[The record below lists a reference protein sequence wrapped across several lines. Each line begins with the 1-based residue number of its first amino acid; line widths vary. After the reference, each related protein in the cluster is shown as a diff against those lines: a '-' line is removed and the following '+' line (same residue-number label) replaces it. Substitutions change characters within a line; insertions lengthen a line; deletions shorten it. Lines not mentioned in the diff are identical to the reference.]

1 MGKKKSSKNTK
12 RSKKSKECKKTC
24 KKESLQLPMKDRK
37 EFIKMCVNMCT
48 IHTTL
53 LSEKEIRD
61 LIKKSVAPIQLEQA
75 IKFFKTLPSNK
86 AIFALAAFCMFTPKP
101 VFDALII
108 VLVLTLLLV
117 KNGA

>member
-37 EFIKMCVNMCT
+37 EFIKVCVNMCT

-61 LIKKSVAPIQLEQA
+61 LIKKSIAPVHLEQA
-75 IKFFKTLPSNK
+75 KKFFKGLPSNK
-86 AIFALAAFCMFTPKP
+86 TIFELQLDTMYNNY
-101 VFDALII
+101 
-108 VLVLTLLLV
+108 
-117 KNGA
+117 KNHYIPIFLNLKNNPIK

>member
-1 MGKKKSSKNTK
+1 MAKKKSSKNTK

-61 LIKKSVAPIQLEQA
+61 LIKKSVAPIHLEKA
-75 IKFFKTLPSNK
+75 KKFFKGLPSNK
-86 AIFALAAFCMFTPKP
+86 TIFELQLDTMYNKHKNHYLP
-101 VFDALII
+101 I
-108 VLVLTLLLV
+108 LLNL
-117 KNGA
+117 KNNPIK